1 MRFKDQVVVVT
12 GSGKGIGFTTASLA
26 ASEGAKVV
34 VCDLDP
40 KAVDAA
46 VARIREQGGNA
57 MGVTGD
63 VSNLTQVRKNVDE
76 VMKAHGRIDVLVN
89 NAGILKHTPAARVT
103 QEQWRR
109 EIDVCLTGAFF
120 WAQAAAVAS
129 MIPRKQGA
137 IVNLGSGA
145 AVAGAPGS
153 TAYCAAKHG
162 VVGLTRALCVEWGQY
177 NIRVNCVCPGITATD
192 MTMSVARD
200 YPERIRL
207 REQRIPLGHMA
218 QPEDQAKAILFLASS
233 DAGSISGHI
242 LSVDGGTAALS
253 SGYSAPRDGE

>member
-1 MRFKDQVVVVT
+1 MRFTDQVVVVT
-12 GSGKGIGFTTASLA
+12 GAGQGIGLATARLA
-26 ASEGAKVV
+26 AREGAKVA
-34 VCDLDP
+34 VCDRDP
-40 KAVDAA
+40 GSVSST
-46 VARIREQGGNA
+46 VARIREEGGVA
-57 MGVTGD
+57 IGVCGD
-63 VSNLTQVRKNVDE
+63 VSNLTQVRANVDE
-76 VMKAHGRIDVLVN
+76 VMQAYGRIDVLIN
-89 NAGILKHTPAARVT
+89 NAGILKHTPARLVEEA
-103 QEQWRR
+103 QWRR

-120 WAQAAAVAS
+120 WAQTAAVAS

-153 TAYCAAKHG
+153 TSYCAAKHG

-177 NIRVNCVCPGITATD
+177 NIRVNCVCPGITATE

-200 YPERIRL
+200 YPERIRQ

-218 QPEDQAKAILFLASS
+218 QPDDQAKAILFLASS
-233 DAGSISGHI
+233 DAASISGHI

-253 SGYSAPRDGE
+253 SGYSAPRDGH